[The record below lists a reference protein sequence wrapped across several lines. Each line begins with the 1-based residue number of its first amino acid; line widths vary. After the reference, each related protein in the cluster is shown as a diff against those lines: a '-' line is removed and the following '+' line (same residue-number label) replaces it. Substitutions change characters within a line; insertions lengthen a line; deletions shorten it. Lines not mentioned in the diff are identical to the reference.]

1 MSYQNG
7 KVLLPNNLL
16 AEIQEYIDGEYL
28 YIPRKE
34 CNKRAWGSN
43 NQSKQ
48 YTLSRNKEIFKKYQ
62 SGIPAIQL
70 ADKYYLS
77 VKTIYGIITKM
88 KTS

>member
-1 MSYQNG
+1 MGYLNG

-43 NQSKQ
+43 SQSKQ
-48 YTLSRNKEIFKKYQ
+48 YTFSRNQEIFKKYL
-62 SGIPAIQL
+62 SGISAVQL

-77 VKTIYGIITKM
+77 IKTIYGIIAKM
-88 KTS
+88 RTR